1 MDVRQHTIIH
11 ECKDG
16 RNPNIHGCKDSKQ
29 TNIHGCKGG
38 QVFHSLKMNKF
49 YEPVQQND
57 FKGQLTNP
65 GKLTYMD
72 VRELTYMDR
81 RRSDVPLLTNTRSK
95 VKFQEPVHENELNIH
110 DHQRLRMG
118 QCCVYVIDVCSNSR
132 SLCKKMALTRKCCKA
147 QHQTKII
154 KIIR

>member
-1 MDVRQHTIIH
+1 MDVRRIT
-11 ECKDG
+11 
-16 RNPNIHGCKDSKQ
+16 NIHGCQDGRKTNIHGSKDSKE

-57 FKGQLTNP
+57 FKGQLTKP

-72 VRELTYMDR
+72 VKELTYMNR
-81 RRSDVPLLTNTRSK
+81 RRPGVPLLTSSHSK
-95 VKFQEPVHENELNIH
+95 VKVQEPVHKNDPNIH
-110 DHQRLRMG
+110 DQQSLRMD

-132 SLCKKMALTRKCCKA
+132 SLCKKMALTRECCKA
-147 QHQTKII
+147 QHQTKIR
-154 KIIR
+154 KIMR

>member
-1 MDVRQHTIIH
+1 M
-11 ECKDG
+11 
-16 RNPNIHGCKDSKQ
+16 
-29 TNIHGCKGG
+29 
-38 QVFHSLKMNKF
+38 FHSLKMNKF

-57 FKGQLTNP
+57 FKVQLTNP

-72 VRELTYMDR
+72 VKELTYRDR
-81 RRSDVPLLTNTRSK
+81 RRPGVPLLTNTRSK

-110 DHQRLRMG
+110 DQQRLRMAE
-118 QCCVYVIDVCSNSR
+118 CCVYVIDVCSNSR

>member
-1 MDVRQHTIIH
+1 MDVRRIT
-11 ECKDG
+11 
-16 RNPNIHGCKDSKQ
+16 NI

-38 QVFHSLKMNKF
+38 QVFNSLKMNKF
-49 YEPVQQND
+49 YEPVQQTD
-57 FKGQLTNP
+57 FKGQLTNS

-81 RRSDVPLLTNTRSK
+81 RRTGVPLLTNNRSN
-95 VKFQEPVHENELNIH
+95 VKFHEHVHENEPNIY
-110 DHQRLRMG
+110 DQQRLRMG
-118 QCCVYVIDVCSNSR
+118 QCCVYVIDVRSNSR
-132 SLCKKMALTRKCCKA
+132 SLCQKMAFTRKCCKA

>member
-1 MDVRQHTIIH
+1 M
-11 ECKDG
+11 
-16 RNPNIHGCKDSKQ
+16 
-29 TNIHGCKGG
+29 
-38 QVFHSLKMNKF
+38 FHSLKMNKF

-57 FKGQLTNP
+57 FKVQLTNP

-72 VRELTYMDR
+72 VRELTYMNR

-95 VKFQEPVHENELNIH
+95 VKFQEPVHENEPNIH
-110 DHQRLRMG
+110 DHQRLSMG
-118 QCCVYVIDVCSNSR
+118 QCCVYVIDVYSNSR

-147 QHQTKII
+147 QHQTEII